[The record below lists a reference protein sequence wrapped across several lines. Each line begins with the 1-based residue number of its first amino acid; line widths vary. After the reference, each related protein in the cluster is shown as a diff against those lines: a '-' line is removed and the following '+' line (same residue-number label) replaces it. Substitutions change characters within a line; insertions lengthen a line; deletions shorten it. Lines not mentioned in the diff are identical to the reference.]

1 MCTDDSKA
9 VWANLSSVVGI
20 SVEKAR
26 IAMQL
31 VCNDYNKDEV
41 FLTKKDAIEAME
53 KSLGD
58 EPPSK
63 KLKSDKV
70 KQVTSYKS

>member
-1 MCTDDSKA
+1 MH
-9 VWANLSSVVGI
+9 
-20 SVEKAR
+20 
-26 IAMQL
+26 L
-31 VCNDYNKDEV
+31 VCNNYYKDEV

-58 EPPSK
+58 EPLSM

-70 KQVTSYKS
+70 KQAI

>member
-58 EPPSK
+58 EPPFK
-63 KLKSDKV
+63 EVEKR
-70 KQVTSYKS
+70 